1 MKTRA
6 TLLFAGVIAA
16 SCITAAGAAGEVTA
30 ISTREMGQSVFV
42 NQTAVTPTG
51 YNIADNNYFRLRDIA
66 SLVGFG
72 VEWDEKSWTVEIS
85 SERTSGSTADIR
97 DQSVPKAAAKVS
109 SQRFALDGYYIR
121 MKAYQIGGEN
131 YVRLRD
137 IASYINFGVEY
148 DAETKR
154 ISIYPDRFYDEESPE
169 EPSGS
174 EISGAVSEETLRRWE
189 LEMVAKINEERQ
201 KVGVAPLEMDEKL
214 MEWAQEWAEHL
225 TAEFRHSTI
234 DEERAFALQRGWE
247 EDDIYSQENITGA
260 GRITG
265 IGYDPLT
272 LSMNNFM
279 SSEGH
284 RNTLL
289 NAFWTRVG
297 VGFAQAEDGN
307 IFCCQEFGF

>member
-6 TLLFAGVIAA
+6 TLLFAGAIAA
-16 SCITAAGAAGEVTA
+16 GCITTAGAAGEVTA

-97 DQSVPKAAAKVS
+97 DQSVPKAAAEVS

-189 LEMVAKINEERQ
+189 LEMIDRINDERQ
-201 KVGVAPLEMDEKL
+201 KVGAAAVRVDDRL
-214 MEWAQEWAEHL
+214 MQRAQMWAEHL
-225 TAEFRHSTI
+225 TADFRHSTWNDI
-234 DEERAFALQRGWE
+234 KNFAEKIGTTAEEISGG
-247 EDDIYSQENITGA
+247 ENITGA

-284 RNTLL
+284 RNTIL
-289 NAFWTRVG
+289 NSRWTRAG
-297 VGFAQAEDGN
+297 VGFAQGEDGN
-307 IFCCQEFGF
+307 IFCCQVFGQ